1 MALFWKKAFQAFSGR
16 NFCVAII
23 ISFFGLLLFPSS
35 AASLSQED
43 LSGYT
48 NAKYEPLQGVY
59 LGAYIDQA
67 YWINRDIQAFNER
80 VGKDHASFFRYASYG
95 QPFPEKWVAEVAA
108 AGAVPQIAWEPNKG
122 LEPVQDDE
130 YLRRFARQAGE
141 AGVPIFLRF
150 ASEMN
155 GDWCAYSG
163 DPELYIEKWRLVHRV
178 MAEEAPNVAMVW
190 TVFTN
195 PQDNILR
202 YYPGDEYV
210 DWVGVNI
217 YSVLYYNAN
226 PETPSLV
233 WDPIELLDFIYKN
246 FSERKP
252 IHISEWATVNYTVA
266 DNKDHGDFAR
276 EMIRRMYEGI
286 KEERPRV
293 KAIYYFDA
301 NILETAPEGRRIRDY
316 SVSRKD
322 EILKTYQEII
332 RDDFYLSA
340 VQDNVN
346 LDIEVNGKKLSFKY
360 RPIIDGEE
368 IYVSAGDLAEALGG
382 SLYWLGGGKVRL
394 GGWEM
399 CLGRNYLYKNG
410 KVVKTR
416 LYPLLCQERTYLPLK
431 DFSAAM
437 GYSLSFANDD
447 MQNTSSGN
455 IEESSGHNK
464 KKTEVNNMKI
474 AVSPVLSHIKEHLSE
489 EGFDVITFENKNFAR
504 LPGEVSAIVISGID
518 KNFLGM
524 EDLQAQIPVI
534 NAEGRTPEEISM
546 EIKERFF

>member
-1 MALFWKKAFQAFSGR
+1 MAFSWKKIFQTFSSKAFYVPIF
-16 NFCVAII
+16 
-23 ISFFGLLLFPSS
+23 ISFFGLLLFPSR

-48 NAKYEPLQGVY
+48 NAKYEPVKGVY

-67 YWINRDIQAFNER
+67 YWIKRDIKAFNER
-80 VGKDHASFFRYASYG
+80 VGKKHASFFRYVTYG
-95 QPFPEKWVAEVAA
+95 QPFPEKWVAEVVA

-122 LEPVQDDE
+122 LEHVQDDE
-130 YLRRFARQAGE
+130 YLRSFARQAGE
-141 AGVPIFLRF
+141 TGVPIFLRY

-178 MAEEAPNVAMVW
+178 MEEEAPNVAMVW

-195 PQDNILR
+195 PQGNILQ

-210 DWVGVNI
+210 DWVGVNV

-233 WDPIELLDFIYKN
+233 RDPIELLDFVYKN

-252 IHISEWATVNYTVA
+252 IHISEWAAVNYTVA

-286 KEERPRV
+286 KKERPRV

-301 NILETAPEGRRIRDY
+301 NIMETAPAGRRIRDY

-332 RDDFYLSA
+332 SDDYYLSA
-340 VQDNVN
+340 VKDNIN
-346 LDIEVNGKKLSFKY
+346 PDIEVNGKRLSFKH

-368 IYVSAGDLAEALGG
+368 IYVYAGDLAAALGR
-382 SLYWLGGGKVRL
+382 SLSWLGGGKLRL

-399 CLGRNYLYKNG
+399 RLGESYVLKNG
-410 KVVKTR
+410 KVVETR
-416 LYPLLCQERTYLPLK
+416 LYPLLYRERTYLPLK
-431 DFSAAM
+431 DFSAAL
-437 GYSLSFANDD
+437 GLSLSFANDN
-447 MQNTSSGN
+447 MQNDSSGN
-455 IEESSGHNK
+455 IEESSGQNK
-464 KKTEVNNMKI
+464 KKTGVRIMKI

-489 EGFDVITFENKNFAR
+489 EGFDIITFENKNFAR
-504 LPGEVSAIVISGID
+504 LPGEVSAIVISGLD

-546 EIKERFF
+546 EIKERLF

>member
-1 MALFWKKAFQAFSGR
+1 MAYFWKKAFQAFSGR

-48 NAKYEPLQGVY
+48 NAKYEPLQGIY

-67 YWINRDIQAFNER
+67 YWISRDIQAFNER

-233 WDPIELLDFIYKN
+233 WDPIELLDFIYEN
-246 FSERKP
+246 FSGRKP
-252 IHISEWATVNYTVA
+252 IHISEWAAVNYTVA

-332 RDDFYLSA
+332 SDDFYLSS

-346 LDIEVNGKKLSFKY
+346 LDIEVNGKKLSFKH

-382 SLYWLGGGKVRL
+382 SLSWLGGGKVRL

-399 CLGRNYLYKNG
+399 FLGQKYVYKNG

-431 DFSAAM
+431 DFSEAM
-437 GYSLSFANDD
+437 GYSLSFASDD

-455 IEESSGHNK
+455 IEESSGQNK
-464 KKTEVNNMKI
+464 KKTEVNKMKI

-504 LPGEVSAIVISGID
+504 LPGEVSAVVISGLD